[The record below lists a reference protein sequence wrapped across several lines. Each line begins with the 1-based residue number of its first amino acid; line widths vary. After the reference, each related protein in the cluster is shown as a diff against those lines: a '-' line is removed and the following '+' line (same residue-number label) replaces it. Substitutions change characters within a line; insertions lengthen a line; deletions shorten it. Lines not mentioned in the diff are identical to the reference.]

1 VLQNRISAEESA
13 ILRRDC
19 FRTEQSLLREKV
31 SLSLHIILQRVSLL
45 PVILVIVSLISC
57 ATGREISGSGEKH
70 IVIGVPFYAQEA
82 YQCGP
87 ASLAGVL
94 NFWGI
99 NVGPGEISKDIFSR
113 SARGTLNLDM
123 VLYAQKRGLYALQYA
138 GSMEDLRKNIDSGHP
153 VIVLVAYGFSV
164 YEVDH
169 FMVATGYY
177 DNGVIVNS
185 GREQNKFIDEGD
197 FLKIWA
203 KANYWTLLI
212 EKRVKSEK

>member
-1 VLQNRISAEESA
+1 M
-13 ILRRDC
+13 
-19 FRTEQSLLREKV
+19 EQSLLREKIF
-31 SLSLHIILQRVSLL
+31 LSLHNILQRVFLF
-45 PVILVIVSLISC
+45 PIMLVIVSFISC
-57 ATGREISGSGEKH
+57 ATGKEIAGSGEKH
-70 IVIGVPFYAQEA
+70 IISGVPFYAQEA

-99 NVGPGEISKDIFSR
+99 KVEPDVISKEIFSR

-138 GSMEDLRKNIDSGHP
+138 GSMDDLRKNIDSGHP
-153 VIVLVAYGFSV
+153 VIVLVGYGFSV

-169 FMVATGYY
+169 FMVVTGYY

-185 GREQNKFIDEGD
+185 GRAQNKLIENGD
-197 FLKIWA
+197 FLKTWA
-203 KANYWTLLI
+203 KANNWTLLI
-212 EKRVKSEK
+212 KRP

>member
-1 VLQNRISAEESA
+1 M
-13 ILRRDC
+13 RDC
-19 FRTEQSLLREKV
+19 SILKQSLMRGRVFLGPHTIRRQF
-31 SLSLHIILQRVSLL
+31 SLF
-45 PVILVIVSLISC
+45 PMILVIISLISC

-70 IVIGVPFYAQEA
+70 IITGVPFYAQEA

-94 NFWGI
+94 NFWG
-99 NVGPGEISKDIFSR
+99 VEADPGMISKEIFSR

-138 GSMEDLRKNIDSGHP
+138 GNMDDLRKNIDSGHP
-153 VIVLVAYGFSV
+153 LIVLVAYGFSL

-169 FMVATGYY
+169 FMVVTGYY

-185 GREQNKFIDEGD
+185 GREQKKFMDEGD

-203 KANYWTLLI
+203 KANYWTLLLN
-212 EKRVKSEK
+212 KDR